1 MNTEDPMHH
10 SQDSIQPNRLKK
22 KRRRSLPKFTQ
33 PASHRRGVKLR
44 SSKPSSPHPQC
55 CVMVRDWWDITIP
68 QDVRG
73 AGPSSDLVHPPPP
86 NSDEGTDNFERG
98 QDRDLCEL
106 LTGSHFQVG
115 LCSLPSSP
123 HLYHR
128 SLPVSSHCWD
138 LGTPLPAA
146 SEFPIWPNCHGQ
158 VTFRKCPIIAGL
170 LALSPTRARGTGN
183 NAPTQTS

>member
-1 MNTEDPMHH
+1 MVQWLKLHIPNAGGPGSALGRVTGTCMLQLKKKILLVTMNTEDPMHH

-106 LTGSHFQVG
+106 LTGA
-115 LCSLPSSP
+115 PS
-123 HLYHR
+123 R
-128 SLPVSSHCWD
+128 
-138 LGTPLPAA
+138 
-146 SEFPIWPNCHGQ
+146 
-158 VTFRKCPIIAGL
+158 
-170 LALSPTRARGTGN
+170 
-183 NAPTQTS
+183 